1 MRNTSRPKQV
11 SGEATTARRNA
22 RPPCTLSLRAKTSCQ
37 RTPYTSPLG
46 SRTGSRGLEGEW
58 RLGEAPA
65 TTI

>member
-37 RTPYTSPLG
+37 RSPYTSPLG
-46 SRTGSRGLEGEW
+46 SRTGRLEEER
-58 RLGEAPA
+58 RLGEAPV